1 MHSTKALR
9 EKGEGGRAI
18 NSATQ
23 RPNERAHS
31 LRSVDL
37 EVPTTDQPRHEPRR
51 RPTHTRRPPHRSV
64 QYQSFYS
71 HARSKF
77 QFQYPY
83 QSYPRPLNPK
93 SQRGSRTT
101 STTRL
106 FCSFPPYLQVL
117 TGAASKKKQKGE
129 QKSWQKCSLLVW
141 CVAFRCLLLVGH
153 HMSHAGRYE
162 SMQQNREPIVTK
174 ARSFG
179 STRKAPG
186 SLPRTV
192 RSATASRMTPLAP
205 AVPLTVAA
213 AAVV

>member
-129 QKSWQKCSLLVW
+129 GKNHGKNVHCWCGVWPFVACCLLVTT
-141 CVAFRCLLLVGH
+141 CHMQVG
-153 HMSHAGRYE
+153 MKVCSKIE
-162 SMQQNREPIVTK
+162 NRSS
-174 ARSFG
+174 R
-179 STRKAPG
+179 R
-186 SLPRTV
+186 RV
-192 RSATASRMTPLAP
+192 RSAARGRRRGHFHERFAQQRRR
-205 AVPLTVAA
+205 V
-213 AAVV
+213 